1 MGFLLSKLLPS
12 LLYPLGISLLLQLL
26 ALVGRRR
33 RWSPPLATAGLVLLA
48 LPSLPLVSRTLV
60 RSLEDQAVALTPEPV
75 PRADVV
81 LVLGGGLRPGGR
93 PRLGVEVNESG
104 DRLLGGVRLLRQQR
118 APLLVVSGGRV
129 SFTAADPRPPEA
141 INARRLAE
149 ELGVAPAAILSL
161 DTPRTTAE
169 EARQFAGLARR
180 RHWRSV
186 LLVTSALHLPRATA
200 TFRHTLARQAPAVRV
215 LPVATDFLLEPPD
228 GSGAAT
234 VGSLLLDMV
243 PDAGSLALST
253 SVLREWMGLMVY
265 RYRGQ
270 A

>member
-12 LLYPLGISLLLQLL
+12 LLYPLGVSLLLQLV

-33 RWSPPLATAGLVLLA
+33 RWSPPLATAGLIVLV
-48 LPSLPLVSRTLV
+48 LPALPLVSRPLV
-60 RSLEDQAVALTPEPV
+60 RSLEGQAVALTPEPL

-81 LVLGGGLRPGGR
+81 MVLGGGLRPGGR

-118 APLLVVSGGRV
+118 APLLLVSGGRV

-141 INARRLAE
+141 FNARRLAE
-149 ELGVAPAAILSL
+149 ELGVDPAAILSL

-169 EARQFAGLARR
+169 EAGQFATLARR
-180 RHWRSV
+180 RRWRSV

-200 TFRHTLARQAPAVRV
+200 AFRHTLAREAPAVQV
-215 LPVATDFLLEPPD
+215 LPVATDFLLEPPA
-228 GSGAAT
+228 GSGSVT
-234 VGSLLLDMV
+234 MGSLLLDLI

-253 SVLREWMGLMVY
+253 SVLREWIGLAVY
-265 RYRGQ
+265 RWRSQ